1 MQMVR
6 KNLPKERGENME
18 INMKAFI
25 ALLENKFNNNQSEM
39 ARNIGI
45 SKYQLNMI
53 LKNNGR
59 NAGKKVIGGIIKFC
73 IANNYNFMDYIFL
86 TWNVKKN

>member
-1 MQMVR
+1 
-6 KNLPKERGENME
+6 ME
-18 INMKAFI
+18 INMKAFST
-25 ALLENKFNNNQSEM
+25 LLKEKFEGNQSEM

-53 LKNNGR
+53 LKNNGKS
-59 NAGKKVIGGIIKFC
+59 AGKKVIGGIIKFC

-86 TWNVKKN
+86 T

>member
-1 MQMVR
+1 
-6 KNLPKERGENME
+6 ME
-18 INMKAFI
+18 INMKTFI
-25 ALLENKFNNNQSEM
+25 ALLKDRFDGNQAEM

-45 SKYQLNMI
+45 SKYQLNII
-53 LKNNGR
+53 LKSNGK

-86 TWNVKKN
+86 T

>member
-1 MQMVR
+1 
-6 KNLPKERGENME
+6 ME
-18 INMKAFI
+18 INMKSFT
-25 ALLENKFNNNQSEM
+25 ALLKEKFNGNQAEM

-45 SKYQLNMI
+45 SKYQLNII
-53 LKNNGR
+53 LKNNGK

-86 TWNVKKN
+86 T

>member
-1 MQMVR
+1 
-6 KNLPKERGENME
+6 ME
-18 INMKAFI
+18 INMKSFT
-25 ALLENKFNNNQSEM
+25 ALLKEKFNGNQAEM

-45 SKYQLNMI
+45 SKYQLNVI
-53 LKNNGR
+53 LKNNGK

-86 TWNVKKN
+86 T

>member
-1 MQMVR
+1 
-6 KNLPKERGENME
+6 ME

-25 ALLENKFNNNQSEM
+25 ALLEEKFDGNQSKM
-39 ARNIGI
+39 AKNIGI
-45 SKYQLNMI
+45 SKHQLNII

-86 TWNVKKN
+86 T

>member
-1 MQMVR
+1 MV
-6 KNLPKERGENME
+6 KKKLPERGVKNME
-18 INMKAFI
+18 INMKAFNT
-25 ALLENKFNNNQSEM
+25 LLKEKFEGNQSEM

-53 LKNNGR
+53 LKNNGKS
-59 NAGKKVIGGIIKFC
+59 AGKKVIGGIIKFC

-86 TWNVKKN
+86 T

>member
-1 MQMVR
+1 
-6 KNLPKERGENME
+6 ME
-18 INMKAFI
+18 INMKAFNT
-25 ALLENKFNNNQSEM
+25 LLKEKFEGNQSEM

-53 LKNNGR
+53 LKNNGKS
-59 NAGKKVIGGIIKFC
+59 AGKKVIGGIIKFC

-86 TWNVKKN
+86 T

>member
-1 MQMVR
+1 
-6 KNLPKERGENME
+6 ME
-18 INMKAFI
+18 INMKAFTT
-25 ALLENKFNNNQSEM
+25 LLKEKFNGNQAEM

-45 SKYQLNMI
+45 SKYQLNII
-53 LKNNGR
+53 LKNNGK

-86 TWNVKKN
+86 T

>member
-1 MQMVR
+1 
-6 KNLPKERGENME
+6 ME
-18 INMKAFI
+18 INMKSFT
-25 ALLENKFNNNQSEM
+25 ALLKEKFNGNQTEM

-45 SKYQLNMI
+45 SKYQLNII
-53 LKNNGR
+53 LKKNGK

-86 TWNVKKN
+86 T